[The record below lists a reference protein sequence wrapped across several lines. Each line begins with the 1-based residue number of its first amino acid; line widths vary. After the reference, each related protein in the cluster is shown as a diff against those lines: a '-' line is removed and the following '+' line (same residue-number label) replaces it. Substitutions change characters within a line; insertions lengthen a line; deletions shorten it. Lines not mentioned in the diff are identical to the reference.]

1 MLKVI
6 IENGVMLLQTPAG
19 VRVPAVIDTKVFQ
32 KLRDPGTCQFSLY
45 VNGPG
50 WCQYA
55 GQGEPLIMPDGTPL
69 EGVEV
74 RAYSPNYATGAHAS
88 GNSICYCFCT
98 VGMSFDTTHKAEA
111 EAAVSN
117 TP

>member
-1 MLKVI
+1 MLQVI

-32 KLRDPGTCQFSLY
+32 KLRDPGTCQFSLF
-45 VNGPG
+45 VNRTD
-50 WCQYA
+50 WCQYI

-74 RAYSPNYATGAHAS
+74 RIYSPNNATGAHES
-88 GNSICYCFCT
+88 GNSICYCFCK
-98 VGMSFDTTHKAEA
+98 VEMPFNTTHKA